1 MANLLSAKASTEESK
16 PRPSKALTPQEKRD
30 WNKYVD
36 YLDSIKMKGNE
47 QLDKEGVGFKYL
59 DDYIKKN
66 PSTTLTKDKV
76 YDIQAGLVQ
85 QKQYAQDQVK
95 KGFAAPPQGGT
106 AEDIMPG
113 LSKLDSYPGSLTTKY
128 KFTGGNLTS
137 KAGDLLE
144 KVEFADFSK
153 PTAMS
158 QFGNAPVV
166 SKVATPIKD
175 ASAYLKQG
183 IKMKKGGLIKGPGT
197 STSDEIPAMLSNGE
211 YIVNADSVKKYGVK
225 FLNKIN
231 GKAKKYADG
240 GLVNLLQSKSRALVN
255 KADTTM

>member
-1 MANLLSAKASTEESK
+1 MANLLSAKANIGDPKARE
-16 PRPSKALTPQEKRD
+16 PKALTPQEKRD

-36 YLDSIKMKGNE
+36 YLDSIKMKGKDV
-47 QLDKEGVGFKYL
+47 LDKENLGIDYL
-59 DDYIKKN
+59 NDYIKKN
-66 PSTTLTKDKV
+66 PSTTLTKDKI
-76 YDIQAGLVQ
+76 YDIQASLLD
-85 QKQYAQDQVK
+85 QKKYAQDQVR
-95 KGFAAPPQGGT
+95 KGLAAPPEGGT
-106 AEDIMPG
+106 VEDIMPG

-128 KFTGGNLTS
+128 KFEGGKLKG
-137 KAGDLLE
+137 KAGEVLE
-144 KVEFADFSK
+144 KVEFQDLSK

-158 QFGNAPVV
+158 QFSNTAPV
-166 SKVATPIKD
+166 SKVANPIND
-175 ASAYLKQG
+175 TSSYLRQG

-197 STSDEIPAMLSNGE
+197 STSDDIPAMLSNGE